1 MSKNT
6 IELPNLKE
14 IEKDLFKQL
23 QTYFRVILSHTLEEL
38 DVWLMENRDFKRFE
52 YRERQSCTLE
62 TLFGPLTFKRRK
74 YKDRQTG
81 RRVALLDQ
89 VLKFKGS
96 NSLSPLITDMAVDWA
111 VRGRSYRDA
120 RDRITELLDHQAISH
135 ESIRQKVLGVKKIDH
150 STREGHPKK
159 VKALFLEVDGINP
172 SLQGMAQKTHE
183 VKVGMVHEG
192 WEKRH
197 PKSKNYQLVNKSFY
211 ISLGDGEEFW
221 EAFSRELYAQY
232 DINEETPIII
242 NGDGA
247 SWIRA
252 GVDYFPNAF
261 YNYDRFHLKKWM
273 KAALS
278 NREKKERQKAY
289 KAAEA
294 NDP

>member
-1 MSKNT
+1 
-6 IELPNLKE
+6 
-14 IEKDLFKQL
+14 
-23 QTYFRVILSHTLEEL
+23 
-38 DVWLMENRDFKRFE
+38 
-52 YRERQSCTLE
+52 
-62 TLFGPLTFKRRK
+62 
-74 YKDRQTG
+74 
-81 RRVALLDQ
+81 
-89 VLKFKGS
+89 
-96 NSLSPLITDMAVDWA
+96 
-111 VRGRSYRDA
+111 
-120 RDRITELLDHQAISH
+120 
-135 ESIRQKVLGVKKIDH
+135 
-150 STREGHPKK
+150 
-159 VKALFLEVDGINP
+159 
-172 SLQGMAQKTHE
+172 
-183 VKVGMVHEG
+183 
-192 WEKRH
+192 